1 VALPMK
7 EIRGNEGLS
16 KKYIPTY
23 KIIIVNTIFLGR
35 TINGKIC
42 KHLLNKN

>member
-16 KKYIPTY
+16 KKDTATY
-23 KIIIVNTIFLGR
+23 KIIIINIIFLGR
-35 TINGKIC
+35 TINEKIY
-42 KHLLNKN
+42 KRSVNKN